1 MGAALA
7 LAERGRGRTAPNP
20 NVGCVIV
27 ADGRVVG
34 RGWTQAGGRPHAEAM
49 ALAEAGAKA
58 RGATAYVTLEPCAHQ
73 SPRGPACSDLLIESG
88 VARVVAA
95 LEDPDVRTAGL
106 GFARLGA
113 AGIAVTRG
121 TRAEEARR
129 SMAGFLTRQALG
141 RPHVTLKLATSLDGC
156 IAMADGSSRW
166 ITGAEA
172 RAHAHLERSRHEA
185 ILVGRGTYE
194 ADAPRLDVRLPGLE
208 ARSPKRVLLSA
219 NLTVPPAPS
228 PSPRHSSESWNIPVA
243 SHDGASRGDPS
254 FRWRDGIGAGD
265 EITAADKMIAERG
278 VTADG
283 HASWTIISS
292 PQAIITLPDI
302 DHILVEG
309 GAAVASAF
317 LAADLVDRLILYR
330 APILIGG
337 GKPALRDIGLTD
349 LADTHQ
355 RWTHVDARQLG
366 SDRLEVYERERNE
379 A

>member
-27 ADGRVVG
+27 LEGRVVG
-34 RGWTQAGGRPHAEAM
+34 RGWTQVGGRPHAEAM
-49 ALAEAGAKA
+49 TLAEAGAEA

-73 SPRGPACSDLLIESG
+73 SPRGPACSDLLIEAG

-95 LEDPDVRTAGL
+95 LEDPDARTAGQ
-106 GFARLGA
+106 GFARLEA
-113 AGIAVTRG
+113 AGIAVTRSV
-121 TRAEEARR
+121 RANEARR

-166 ITGAEA
+166 ITGPQA

-185 ILVGRGTYE
+185 ILVGRGTYD

-208 ARSPKRVLLSA
+208 ARGPMRVLLSSTA
-219 NLTVPPAPS
+219 EDLPGWTVIAAPQ
-228 PSPRHSSESWNIPVA
+228 NVA
-243 SHDGASRGDPS
+243 
-254 FRWRDGIGAGD
+254 
-265 EITAADKMIAERG
+265 
-278 VTADG
+278 
-283 HASWTIISS
+283 
-292 PQAIITLPDI
+292 TLPRV

-317 LAADLVDRLILYR
+317 LAADLVDRILLYR

-349 LADTHQ
+349 LAQAHG
-355 RWTHVDARQLG
+355 RWAIVDARQLG
-366 SDRLEVYERERNE
+366 MDRLEVYERERNE

>member
-1 MGAALA
+1 MGAALT

-27 ADGRVVG
+27 RDGRVVG

-58 RGATAYVTLEPCAHQ
+58 RGATAYVTLEPCAHR
-73 SPRGPACSDLLIESG
+73 SSRGPACSDLLIESG

-95 LEDPDVRTAGL
+95 LEDPDARTAGQ
-106 GFARLGA
+106 GFARLQA

-121 TRAEEARR
+121 IRTEEARR

-156 IAMADGSSRW
+156 IAMVDGSSRW
-166 ITGAEA
+166 ITGSQA
-172 RAHAHLERSRHEA
+172 RAHAHLERTRHEA

-208 ARSPKRVLLSA
+208 DRAPKRVLLSSTIHDMPGW
-219 NLTVPPAPS
+219 TVIPS
-228 PSPRHSSESWNIPVA
+228 PSA
-243 SHDGASRGDPS
+243 
-254 FRWRDGIGAGD
+254 
-265 EITAADKMIAERG
+265 IA
-278 VTADG
+278 
-283 HASWTIISS
+283 
-292 PQAIITLPDI
+292 TLPNI

-317 LAADLVDRLILYR
+317 LSADLVDRLLLYR
-330 APILIGG
+330 APVLIGG

-349 LADTHQ
+349 LADAHQ